1 MTTTKTAEQRLLEA
15 IKSVETKSKGTKIN
29 IPKGS
34 VMEPT
39 ALKVWPGEGAVNFAM
54 QFVANMTVEHVME
67 VCEDLVAGYFVGYG
81 DKKVR
86 RCQFCGYYYRDT
98 TKNNSSLV
106 CSDECKTG
114 KDIAL
119 KAWRRKTK
127 SAGKPRR
134 PTYKDLYYAEY
145 WPGTGVKLE
154 YPFWKSDFHMFEY
167 DRKHKAYAYGDNF
180 EEVVARALLNIEMGG
195 KKKAA
200 QIIDYDG
207 DKKAAPFA
215 VKLSEKLRK
224 TKEIVIYKSSREDI
238 EDGLLERYG
247 AEKLAQVRRAA
258 IIWGKG
264 YGAV

>member
-1 MTTTKTAEQRLLEA
+1 MTKTGEQRLLEA
-15 IKSVETKSKGTKIN
+15 IKGVEAKPKTTTIK
-29 IPKGS
+29 IPKGY
-34 VMEPT
+34 VMGPT
-39 ALKVWPGEGAVNFAM
+39 ALKVWPGEGAVNFAK
-54 QFVANMTVEHVME
+54 QFVAEMTEEHVME

-98 TKNNSSLV
+98 TKNNFSLV

-134 PTYKDLYYAEY
+134 LTYKDLYYAEY

-154 YPFWKSDFHMFEY
+154 YPFWASDFHMFEY
-167 DRKHKAYAYGDNF
+167 DRKHKAYAYGDNL

-195 KKKAA
+195 KKKST
-200 QIIDYDG
+200 QTIDYDG
-207 DKKAAPFA
+207 DQKAAKFA
-215 VKLSEKLRK
+215 VKLSEKQRK
-224 TKEIVIYKSSREDI
+224 TTEVVIYKSSSEDI
-238 EDGLLERYG
+238 AAGFIERYG
-247 AEKLAQVRRAA
+247 ADKMAQVRRAA

-264 YGAV
+264 YNAF